1 LFWGS
6 EYQKV
11 VQQRLDAEYE
21 TATAYGTA
29 LVQSMVAQ
37 LRFVPVVLFLM
48 WRSGKG
54 WASFGLVKFK
64 VGKDILIGLG
74 LWLVVATF
82 DLLMLPLNVHHPW
95 LEFYP
100 VAIPW
105 HRAIFLV
112 GDCCA
117 IGFSEELAFR
127 GYLIPRLE
135 TATGATWKAVGL
147 SVMLFGFVHLYKGYL
162 GVVYTVVSAVILS
175 VGFCLTRRIWPVAI
189 AHAVVD
195 FIILSHLSL
204 TVGS

>member
-1 LFWGS
+1 MAVEKTAAYSPSGALLHPPSVIGAIVLLICTPTFSSLLCSLFWGS
-6 EYQKV
+6 EYQK
-11 VQQRLDAEYE
+11 
-21 TATAYGTA
+21 
-29 LVQSMVAQ
+29 
-37 LRFVPVVLFLM
+37 
-48 WRSGKG
+48 
-54 WASFGLVKFK
+54 
-64 VGKDILIGLG
+64 
-74 LWLVVATF
+74 
-82 DLLMLPLNVHHPW
+82 
-95 LEFYP
+95 
-100 VAIPW
+100 
-105 HRAIFLV
+105 
-112 GDCCA
+112 
-117 IGFSEELAFR
+117 FR